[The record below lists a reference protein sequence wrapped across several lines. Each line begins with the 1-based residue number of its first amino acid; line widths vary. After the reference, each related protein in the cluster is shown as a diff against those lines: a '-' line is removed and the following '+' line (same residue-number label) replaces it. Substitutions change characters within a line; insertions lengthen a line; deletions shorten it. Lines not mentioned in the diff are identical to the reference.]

1 MNQETIPDNNL
12 PVYLQKYDVKIFD
25 DKKESVG
32 KVLYTTVGA
41 IPSNEKE
48 KRVWSLNLTGYLK
61 PNVDKYNIVY
71 DFSKVDY
78 KYKDKI
84 TFENIVSGTF
94 NICGHVLDASKIIGF
109 DYKYND
115 EESTLTIEL
124 DTSKWDFRLKK
135 EVLFSYDLNVD
146 DTSANIVCCQN
157 GENALTINLDTAYNL
172 YLQLGSTN
180 TTGCLTR
187 SCDTNNNILIESNNK
202 YYQSFKISGYS
213 SFDTLSIVPYGV
225 AYCLTNSANCSINL
239 TSSECCDGNNSDIAL
254 VYDGTCSSLEND
266 VSTNIIGG
274 SGSQSLYATYTYSSS
289 LNPCS
294 ASTCQGDS
302 LSDYYLGTIEFS
314 ITSSS

>member
-41 IPSNEKE
+41 IPSNQKE

-61 PNVDKYNIVY
+61 PNVDTYNIVY

-78 KYKDKI
+78 KYKDEI
-84 TFENIVSGTF
+84 TFENIISGIFT
-94 NICGHVLDASKIIGF
+94 ICGRVLDASKIIGF

-124 DTSKWDFRLKK
+124 DTSKWDFQLKK

-146 DTSANIVCCQN
+146 DKISIICDKSEKIDLNTPY
-157 GENALTINLDTAYNL
+157 DL
-172 YLQLGSTN
+172 YLQVVDCETSDNNACYLGSCNSNKSNVCVINIGRSVYFNFTIDSTIN
-180 TTGCLTR
+180 GYDFGTMEAAASNSSVSACVSLDGCYPTELQLSYNCNQDCVLVPSEGKSTTIT
-187 SCDTNNNILIESNNK
+187 DSNGNSVNVK
-202 YYQSFKISGYS
+202 YTKTS
-213 SFDTLSIVPYGV
+213 SFNPCTV
-225 AYCLTNSANCSINL
+225 C
-239 TSSECCDGNNSDIAL
+239 ECIGNN
-254 VYDGTCSSLEND
+254 E
-266 VSTNIIGG
+266 
-274 SGSQSLYATYTYSSS
+274 
-289 LNPCS
+289 
-294 ASTCQGDS
+294 

-314 ITSSS
+314 TTSSS